1 MALAASGDYE
11 GGRATPV
18 RVPVRVADCFLLAL
32 DAFMRRTGQ
41 GEHITQSVL
50 ELEHAPDLVTLRAA
64 ARRVVEKHP
73 LLGARLCRSWRTW
86 LAYWEIPAA
95 LPEPLPIG
103 LWRENGSPGALGAD
117 ARAV

>member
-1 MALAASGDYE
+1 MALAASGDDE
-11 GGRATPV
+11 GERPAPA

-41 GEHITQSVL
+41 GGHVTQSVL
-50 ELEHAPDLVTLRAA
+50 ELDRAPDLAKLRAA

-73 LLGARLCRSWRTW
+73 LLGARLRRSWRTW

-95 LPEPLPIG
+95 LPESLPVG

-117 ARAV
+117 A